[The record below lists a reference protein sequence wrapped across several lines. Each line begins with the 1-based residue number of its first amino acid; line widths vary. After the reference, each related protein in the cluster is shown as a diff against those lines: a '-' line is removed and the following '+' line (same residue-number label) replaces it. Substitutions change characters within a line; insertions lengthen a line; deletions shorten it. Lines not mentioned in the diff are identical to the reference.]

1 LICNDL
7 IGLNCFSNA
16 CACNDPS
23 YYFDSAQ
30 NNCVKKLNYN
40 AVGCP
45 TSPCDDTLG
54 LTCSSG
60 TCACV
65 GATNIMWS
73 VNKCDYFTIYSVKN
87 SAGFNVRFSVSY
99 TLNGVSNTLS
109 QASYAGVTGN

>member
-1 LICNDL
+1 MICNDL

-23 YYFDSAQ
+23 YYFNSVQ
-30 NNCVKKLNYN
+30 CVKKLNYN